1 MSSNSKGKGGER
13 EIARI
18 YREHGFDAVRTPLS
32 GGMRWK
38 GDLIGVPG
46 VHVEVKR
53 CERAQIWDWIKQ
65 AEKDC
70 ERGDIPAVH
79 FRRNRSDWYVS
90 VPLEAFIELLKKRDE
105 S

>member
-1 MSSNSKGKGGER
+1 MHVGLYGTNVYE
-13 EIARI
+13 
-18 YREHGFDAVRTPLS
+18 LS
-32 GGMRWK
+32 FEDNTFYFSGYVWMRWK